1 MQRMARTMYQAGGV
15 GLAAPQVGIA
25 RQFLVVDAGDGL
37 IKMVNPQVIWKEG
50 RSVLEEG
57 CLSLPGILIR
67 VPRARRVRIKA
78 LDEKGEEI
86 EIEEDGLLAHVLQHE
101 IDHLWGILIL
111 DYASPIERSYAENK
125 LRGLS

>member
-15 GLAAPQVGIA
+15 GLAAPQVGRA
-25 RQFLVVDAGDGL
+25 GQFLVADAGYGL
-37 IKMVNPQVIWKEG
+37 IKMVNPLVIWKEG

-86 EIEEDGLLAHVLQHE
+86 EIEGDGLLAHVLQHE

>member
-15 GLAAPQVGIA
+15 GLAAPQVGRA
-25 RQFLVVDAGDGL
+25 HQFLVADAGDGL
-37 IKMVNPQVIWKEG
+37 IKMVNPRVIWKEG

-86 EIEEDGLLAHVLQHE
+86 EIEGDGLLAHVLQHE